1 MVNPRGEHTQPF
13 TMEEELQSISGEL
26 QAAKTLGSQDTDLE
40 RGPAQDVPFLLIL
53 WYVEKTIPNL

>member
-40 RGPAQDVPFLLIL
+40 RGPAQDVPFLLIH
-53 WYVEKTIPNL
+53 